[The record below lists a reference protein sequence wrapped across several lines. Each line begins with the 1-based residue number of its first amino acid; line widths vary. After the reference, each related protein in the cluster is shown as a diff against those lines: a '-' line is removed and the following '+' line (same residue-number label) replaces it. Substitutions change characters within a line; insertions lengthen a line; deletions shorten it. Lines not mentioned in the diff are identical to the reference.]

1 MSGSDATANP
11 TRSSRRGFR
20 WPWQRRA
27 HSRGSAQRVA
37 ETSGPSEAVTELL
50 REVRRI
56 EIQTSRLVDQHLAG
70 SYQSLFKGRGVAF
83 SEVRAY
89 EPGDDVRTI
98 DWNVTART
106 GEPHVKLF
114 TEERELTVMLLVDM
128 SASLNLGSTEA
139 DKRNLVAR
147 LAATFAF
154 SAIRNNDKVG
164 LIGFTDRVE
173 VFVPPRNG
181 RKHVLAVV
189 QQILTHRPQSRET
202 NVAVALETM
211 SRLRRKHA
219 VVILISD
226 FIDVG
231 LGDPSPAGRARAAH
245 FERALKL
252 VRRRNDVIP
261 VRVEDP
267 IELELPALGL
277 VAVEDLELLDRGGV
291 GLVDLGGVGGS
302 RRRRLKRY
310 AERVARERAGFD
322 GLMRRLRLE
331 AMSLRC
337 GENWQKP
344 LVAFFERRA
353 RRMRR

>member
-1 MSGSDATANP
+1 MRRERADLDRAAAREATMA
-11 TRSSRRGFR
+11 
-20 WPWQRRA
+20 
-27 HSRGSAQRVA
+27 
-37 ETSGPSEAVTELL
+37 LL

-83 SEVRAY
+83 SEVRSY

-114 TEERELTVMLLVDM
+114 TEERELTLMLLVDM
-128 SASLNLGSTEA
+128 SASLDLGSRAA

-154 SAIRNNDKVG
+154 SAVRNNDRVG
-164 LIGFTDRVE
+164 LIGFSDRVE
-173 VFVPPRNG
+173 VFVPPRSG

-189 QQILTHRPQSRET
+189 QQILTHQPSSRAT
-202 NVAVALETM
+202 DPAVALETM
-211 SRLRRKHA
+211 AQLGRRHA
-219 VVILISD
+219 VTILISD
-226 FIDVG
+226 FIDAVG
-231 LGDPSPAGRARAAH
+231 EVRTNTKSR
-245 FERALKL
+245 FERALEL

-267 IELELPALGL
+267 LELELPALGL
-277 VAVEDLELLDRGGV
+277 VAVEDLELLELDGITV
-291 GLVDLGGVGGS
+291 IDLGG
-302 RRRRLKRY
+302 RRTKAYR
-310 AERVARERAGFD
+310 EQVARERAAFD
-322 GLMRRLRLE
+322 ALTRRLRLDTL
-331 AMSLRC
+331 SITC
-337 GENWQKP
+337 GQDWQQP
-344 LVAFFERRA
+344 LVRFFERRA

>member
-1 MSGSDATANP
+1 MVDPRQTPDGETA
-11 TRSSRRGFR
+11 
-20 WPWQRRA
+20 A
-27 HSRGSAQRVA
+27 MA
-37 ETSGPSEAVTELL
+37 LL

-56 EIQTSRLVDQHLAG
+56 EIQTSRLVDQHLSG
-70 SYQSLFKGRGVAF
+70 SYQALFKGRGVAF

-89 EPGDDVRTI
+89 EPGDDTRTI

-106 GEPHVKLF
+106 GEAHVKLF

-128 SASLNLGSTEA
+128 SASLDLGSTNA

-154 SAIRNNDKVG
+154 SAIRNNDRVG
-164 LIGFTDRVE
+164 LIGFSDRVE

-181 RKHVLAVV
+181 RKHVLSVV
-189 QQILTHRPQSRET
+189 QRILTHRPSSRKT
-202 NVAVALETM
+202 DLRVGLETM
-211 SRLRRKHA
+211 AQLGRHHS

-226 FIDVG
+226 FIDSTSSSGG
-231 LGDPSPAGRARAAH
+231 LAGEHAAS

-277 VAVEDLELLDRGGV
+277 LAVEDLELLEQGGV
-291 GLVDLGGVGGS
+291 QVVDMGGWFGRRRES
-302 RRRRLKRY
+302 RRARRYR
-310 AERVARERAGFD
+310 EQVAREREVFD
-322 GLMRRLRLE
+322 KLMHRLQLE
-331 AMSLRC
+331 TMSIRC
-337 GENWQKP
+337 GENWEKP
-344 LVAFFERRA
+344 LVRFFERRA

>member
-1 MSGSDATANP
+1 MSPSVDS
-11 TRSSRRGFR
+11 TRSEREEA
-20 WPWQRRA
+20 RA
-27 HSRGSAQRVA
+27 R
-37 ETSGPSEAVTELL
+37 TTELL

-70 SYQSLFKGRGVAF
+70 SYQSVFKGQGVAF

-89 EPGDDVRTI
+89 EPGDDVRAI

-114 TEERELTVMLLVDM
+114 SEERELTVMLLVDM
-128 SASLNLGSTEA
+128 SGSLDLGSRDV
-139 DKRNLVAR
+139 DKRHLVAR
-147 LAATFAF
+147 LVATFAF

-173 VFVPPRNG
+173 VFVPPRSG

-189 QQILTHRPQSRET
+189 QRVLTHRPEHRGT
-202 NVAVALETM
+202 RPAAALEYFA
-211 SRLRRKHA
+211 RLGRSHA
-219 VVILISD
+219 VVALISD
-226 FIDVG
+226 FVDDPRAG
-231 LGDPSPAGRARAAH
+231 GDDAG

-252 VRRRNDVIP
+252 VRRRNEIIP

-277 VAVEDLELLDRGGV
+277 VALEDLELAGFGGDRF
-291 GLVDLGGVGGS
+291 VDLGRGRA
-302 RRRRLKRY
+302 RRYRETVA
-310 AERVARERAGFD
+310 AERERFD
-322 GLMRRLRLE
+322 KLMRRLRLE
-331 AMSLRC
+331 PVSLRC
-337 GENWQKP
+337 GDSWQQP
-344 LVAFFERRA
+344 LVRFFERRA

>member
-1 MSGSDATANP
+1 MVERDLSNPEQDREATMA
-11 TRSSRRGFR
+11 
-20 WPWQRRA
+20 
-27 HSRGSAQRVA
+27 
-37 ETSGPSEAVTELL
+37 LL

-56 EIQTSRLVDQHLAG
+56 EIQTSRLVDQHLSG

-89 EPGDDVRTI
+89 EPGDDVRSI

-106 GEPHVKLF
+106 GDPHVKLF

-128 SASLNLGSTEA
+128 SASLELGSTSS
-139 DKRNLVAR
+139 DKRHLVAR

-154 SAIRNNDKVG
+154 SAIRNNDRVG
-164 LIGFTDRVE
+164 LIGFSDEIE
-173 VFVPPRNG
+173 VFVPPRSG
-181 RKHVLAVV
+181 RKHVLAVI
-189 QQILTHRPQSRET
+189 QKILTHKTKSRAT
-202 NVAVALETM
+202 DLTVGLETM
-211 SRLRRKHA
+211 ARLGRRHA

-226 FIDVG
+226 FIDAG
-231 LGDPSPAGRARAAH
+231 LAATTGLFGRAKGSSPRAAA

-277 VAVEDLELLDRGGV
+277 VAFEDLELLGGDGV
-291 GLVDLGGVGGS
+291 RLVDLGG
-302 RRRRLKRY
+302 RRAKRY
-310 AERVARERAGFD
+310 REQVQREREAFD
-322 GLMRRLRLE
+322 KLMHRLRLE
-331 AMSLRC
+331 TMSIRC
-337 GENWQKP
+337 GENWEKP
-344 LVAFFERRA
+344 MVRFFERRS

>member
-1 MSGSDATANP
+1 MVDRTPAPAEAREATMA
-11 TRSSRRGFR
+11 
-20 WPWQRRA
+20 
-27 HSRGSAQRVA
+27 
-37 ETSGPSEAVTELL
+37 LL

-56 EIQTSRLVDQHLAG
+56 EIQTSRLVDQHLSG

-89 EPGDDVRTI
+89 EPGDDVRSI

-106 GEPHVKLF
+106 GESHVKLF

-128 SASLNLGSTEA
+128 SASLNLGSTDA

-154 SAIRNNDKVG
+154 SAIRNNDRVG
-164 LIGFTDRVE
+164 LIGFSDRVE
-173 VFVPPRNG
+173 VFVPPRSG

-189 QQILTHRPQSRET
+189 QQILTHPPASRDT
-202 NVAVALETM
+202 DLTVGLETM
-211 SRLRRKHA
+211 ARLGRRNA

-226 FIDVG
+226 FIDAG
-231 LGDPSPAGRARAAH
+231 LGDTGASTRGAA

-252 VRRRNDVIP
+252 VRRRNDMIP

-267 IELELPALGL
+267 IELELPKLGL
-277 VAVEDLELLDRGGV
+277 VAVEDLELLELGGIS
-291 GLVDLGGVGGS
+291 LIDLGG
-302 RRRRLKRY
+302 RRARRYR
-310 AERVARERAGFD
+310 EQVAREREAFD
-322 GLMRRLRLE
+322 QLMNRLRLE
-331 AMSLRC
+331 AMTIRC
-337 GENWQKP
+337 GENWEKP
-344 LVAFFERRA
+344 MVRFFERRA

>member
-1 MSGSDATANP
+1 MA
-11 TRSSRRGFR
+11 
-20 WPWQRRA
+20 
-27 HSRGSAQRVA
+27 
-37 ETSGPSEAVTELL
+37 LL

-89 EPGDDVRTI
+89 EPGDDIRTI

-128 SASLNLGSTEA
+128 SASLDLGSRAA

-154 SAIRNNDKVG
+154 SAVRNNDRVG

-173 VFVPPRNG
+173 VFVPPRAG
-181 RKHVLAVV
+181 RKHVLAVI
-189 QQILTHRPQSRET
+189 QQILTHQPSSRAT
-202 NVAVALETM
+202 DPAVGLETM
-211 SRLRRKHA
+211 AQLGRRHA
-219 VVILISD
+219 VTILISD
-226 FIDVG
+226 FIDAVG
-231 LGDPSPAGRARAAH
+231 GPSHARPGGKPR
-245 FERALKL
+245 FERALEL

-267 IELELPALGL
+267 LELELPALGL
-277 VAVEDLELLDRGGV
+277 LAVEDLELLELGGIA
-291 GLVDLGGVGGS
+291 LIDLGGG
-302 RRRRLKRY
+302 RAKAYR
-310 AERVARERAGFD
+310 EQVAREREAFD
-322 GLMRRLRLE
+322 ALTRRLRLDTL
-331 AMSLRC
+331 SITC
-337 GENWQKP
+337 GQDWQQP
-344 LVAFFERRA
+344 LIRFFERRA

>member
-1 MSGSDATANP
+1 MAEPRQNP
-11 TRSSRRGFR
+11 QTRDD
-20 WPWQRRA
+20 
-27 HSRGSAQRVA
+27 
-37 ETSGPSEAVTELL
+37 ETEAMALL

-56 EIQTSRLVDQHLAG
+56 EIQTSRLVDQHLSG
-70 SYQSLFKGRGVAF
+70 SYQALFKGRGVAF

-106 GEPHVKLF
+106 GEAHVKLF

-128 SASLNLGSTEA
+128 SASLDLGSTKA
-139 DKRNLVAR
+139 NKRNLVAR

-154 SAIRNNDKVG
+154 SAIRNNDRVG
-164 LIGFTDRVE
+164 LIGFSDRVE
-173 VFVPPRNG
+173 VFVPPRSG

-189 QQILTHRPQSRET
+189 QQILTHRPSSRRT
-202 NVAVALETM
+202 DLRVGLETM
-211 SRLRRKHA
+211 AQLGRHHS

-226 FIDVG
+226 FIEGVS
-231 LGDPSPAGRARAAH
+231 GDNAAG

-267 IELELPALGL
+267 IELEMPALGL
-277 VAVEDLELLDRGGV
+277 LAIEDLELLEQGGV
-291 GLVDLGGVGGS
+291 QIVDMGGWFGRRRES
-302 RRRRLKRY
+302 RRAKRY
-310 AERVARERAGFD
+310 REQVAREREAFD
-322 GLMRRLRLE
+322 KLMNRLRLE
-331 AMSLRC
+331 TMSIRC
-337 GENWQKP
+337 GENWEKP
-344 LVAFFERRA
+344 LVRFFERRA

>member
-1 MSGSDATANP
+1 MA
-11 TRSSRRGFR
+11 
-20 WPWQRRA
+20 
-27 HSRGSAQRVA
+27 
-37 ETSGPSEAVTELL
+37 LL

-56 EIQTSRLVDQHLAG
+56 EIQTSRLVDQHLSG

-89 EPGDDVRTI
+89 EPGDDVRSI

-106 GEPHVKLF
+106 GESHVKLF

-128 SASLNLGSTEA
+128 SASLDLGSTDA

-154 SAIRNNDKVG
+154 SAIRNNDRVG
-164 LIGFTDRVE
+164 LIGFSDRVE
-173 VFVPPRNG
+173 VFVPPRSG

-189 QQILTHRPQSRET
+189 QHILTHPPVSRET
-202 NVAVALETM
+202 DLTVGLETM
-211 SRLRRKHA
+211 ARLGRRNA

-226 FIDVG
+226 FIGAG
-231 LGDPSPAGRARAAH
+231 LGDTSDRGAA

-252 VRRRNDVIP
+252 VRRRNDMIP

-267 IELELPALGL
+267 IELALPDLGL
-277 VAVEDLELLDRGGV
+277 VAVEDLELLERGGV
-291 GLVDLGGVGGS
+291 SLIDFGGYWG
-302 RRRRLKRY
+302 RRRAKRY
-310 AERVARERAGFD
+310 REQVAREREAFD
-322 GLMRRLRLE
+322 KLMNRLRLE
-331 AMSLRC
+331 AMTIRC
-337 GENWQKP
+337 GENWEKP
-344 LVAFFERRA
+344 MVRFFERRA

>member
-1 MSGSDATANP
+1 MVEPDAYPDTN
-11 TRSSRRGFR
+11 T
-20 WPWQRRA
+20 
-27 HSRGSAQRVA
+27 
-37 ETSGPSEAVTELL
+37 GPEQAREATMALL

-56 EIQTSRLVDQHLAG
+56 EIQTSRLVDQHLSG

-89 EPGDDVRTI
+89 EPGDDVRSI

-128 SASLNLGSTEA
+128 SASLDLGSTDA

-154 SAIRNNDKVG
+154 SAIRNNDRVG

-173 VFVPPRNG
+173 VHVPPRSG

-189 QQILTHRPQSRET
+189 QNILTHRPASRGT
-202 NVAVALETM
+202 DLTVGLETM
-211 SRLRRKHA
+211 ARLGRRHA

-226 FIDVG
+226 FIDAG
-231 LGDPSPAGRARAAH
+231 LAETPREGAGRGAA

-252 VRRRNDVIP
+252 VRRRNDLIP

-267 IELELPALGL
+267 IELELPNLGL
-277 VAVEDLELLDRGGV
+277 VAVEDLELLGAAGIR
-291 GLVDLGGVGGS
+291 LVDLGG
-302 RRRRLKRY
+302 RRARRYREQV
-310 AERVARERAGFD
+310 ATEREAFD
-322 GLMRRLRLE
+322 KLMKRLRLE
-331 AMSLRC
+331 TMSIRC
-337 GENWQKP
+337 GENWEKP
-344 LVAFFERRA
+344 MVRFFERRA
-353 RRMRR
+353 RRMR

>member
-1 MSGSDATANP
+1 MADADSTE
-11 TRSSRRGFR
+11 
-20 WPWQRRA
+20 
-27 HSRGSAQRVA
+27 AQR
-37 ETSGPSEAVTELL
+37 SREATMELL

-106 GEPHVKLF
+106 GEAHVKLF

-128 SASLNLGSTEA
+128 SASLDLGSTVA

-154 SAIRNNDKVG
+154 SAIRNNDRVG
-164 LIGFTDRVE
+164 LIGFSDRVE
-173 VFVPPRNG
+173 VFVPPRSG

-189 QQILTHRPQSRET
+189 QQILTHRPQSRRT
-202 NVAVALETM
+202 DARVALETM
-211 SRLRRKHA
+211 ARLGRRHA
-219 VVILISD
+219 VVIVISD

-231 LGDPSPAGRARAAH
+231 LDAVRGTGAA

-252 VRRRNDVIP
+252 VRRRNEVIP

-267 IELELPALGL
+267 IELELPELGL
-277 VAVEDLELLDRGGV
+277 VALEDLELLEAGGV
-291 GLVDLGGVGGS
+291 QLVDLRGARA
-302 RRRRLKRY
+302 RRYREQVL
-310 AERVARERAGFD
+310 RERTAFD
-322 GLMRRLRLE
+322 RLMRRLSLE
-331 AMSLRC
+331 TMTIRC
-337 GENWQKP
+337 GENWEKP
-344 LVAFFERRA
+344 MVRFFERRA
-353 RRMRR
+353 RRLRR

>member
-1 MSGSDATANP
+1 MADPRNIPGQTPD
-11 TRSSRRGFR
+11 G
-20 WPWQRRA
+20 
-27 HSRGSAQRVA
+27 
-37 ETSGPSEAVTELL
+37 ETEAMALL

-56 EIQTSRLVDQHLAG
+56 EIQTSRLVDQHLSG
-70 SYQSLFKGRGVAF
+70 SYQALFKGRGVAF

-106 GEPHVKLF
+106 GEAHVKLF

-128 SASLNLGSTEA
+128 SASLDLGSTNA
-139 DKRNLVAR
+139 NKRNLVAR

-154 SAIRNNDKVG
+154 SAIRNNDRVG
-164 LIGFTDRVE
+164 LIGFSDRVE

-189 QQILTHRPQSRET
+189 QQILTHRPSSRNT
-202 NVAVALETM
+202 DLRVGLETM
-211 SRLRRKHA
+211 AQLGRHHS

-226 FIDVG
+226 FIAGGVTG
-231 LGDPSPAGRARAAH
+231 EHGPA

-277 VAVEDLELLDRGGV
+277 LAVEDLELLEQGGV
-291 GLVDLGGVGGS
+291 QLIDMGGWFGGRRGS
-302 RRRRLKRY
+302 RRAKRY
-310 AERVARERAGFD
+310 REQVAREREAFD
-322 GLMRRLRLE
+322 KLMHRLQLE
-331 AMSLRC
+331 TMSIRC
-337 GENWQKP
+337 GENWEKP
-344 LVAFFERRA
+344 LVRFFERRA